1 MWLQGL
7 VAKFGPVT
15 ERADNTT
22 VLDFERPLAE
32 LDSRIREVRSSA
44 FSLFFGVGV
53 ERLNVLKLC
62 CSRSRGRALDSLLY
76 NRAVKVRERAR
87 KRLILE
93 ER

>member
-32 LDSRIREVRSSA
+32 LDSRIREVRLP
-44 FSLFFGVGV
+44 FEFVRGVGEPV
-53 ERLNVLKLC
+53 MP
-62 CSRSRGRALDSLLY
+62 
-76 NRAVKVRERAR
+76 
-87 KRLILE
+87 
-93 ER
+93 

>member
-32 LDSRIREVRSSA
+32 LDSRIREVRS
-44 FSLFFGVGV
+44 FKFCFFRVELRVLCASEGRSVG
-53 ERLNVLKLC
+53 LA
-62 CSRSRGRALDSLLY
+62 GRHWT
-76 NRAVKVRERAR
+76 RCVVFTRWKWG
-87 KRLILE
+87 
-93 ER
+93 